1 MIWLARAEPDMAHAL
16 RHGLRDAYDWHK
28 AAWQCFPHAPEA
40 RRDFL
45 TRLDPPQA
53 GMRHC
58 RFWLLS
64 GRCPQ
69 RPDWCPPES
78 WGIKRVAPGFLGH
91 ELYRFDLLANPCRKL
106 RAAEADGRRGKNS
119 RRKALTR
126 REEQLD
132 WLRRKAAQ
140 HGFQLLE
147 EQEGANVEIFPAE
160 NHHFNKAGEHGL
172 IVGVRFRGLLRV
184 VEQQAF
190 AEAFARGIGSARAF
204 GFGLLMLEP
213 LR

>member
-1 MIWLARAEPDMAHAL
+1 MIWLARADLDMAHAL

-28 AAWQCFPHAPEA
+28 AAWRCFPDAPEA
-40 RRDFL
+40 QRDFL
-45 TRLDPPQA
+45 IRLDPPQA

-69 RPDWCPPES
+69 RPTWCPPES
-78 WGIKRVAPGFLGH
+78 WQAKQVAPGFLEH
-91 ELYRFDLLANPCRKL
+91 ERYRFDLLANPCRKL
-106 RAAEADGRRGKNS
+106 RAADAPGAPGKNS
-119 RRKALTR
+119 RRKALTSPQ
-126 REEQLD
+126 EQLE

-140 HGFQLLE
+140 HGFRLLE
-147 EQEGANVEIFPAE
+147 EGGASVEIFPAE
-160 NHHFNKAGEHGL
+160 NHYFSKAGNMGL
-172 IVGVRFRGLLRV
+172 IVGVRFRGVLRV
-184 VEQQAF
+184 VEAGAF
-190 AEAFARGIGSARAF
+190 AQAFARGIGSARAF